1 MVQNELTEEDI
12 YDHGDELSYPE
23 SVVSFFQGEL
33 GQPVGGFPEKLQR
46 IILQGRPAMQERPG
60 KFAEPVNF
68 EKVKQ
73 ELQELIGFE
82 PSKTDVLSYLMY
94 PQVFLDYQ
102 KSYGQFADVTLLDTP
117 TFFTGMRLGETI
129 NVQIE
134 KGKTLIIR
142 LDEIGEADV
151 EGNRT
156 LFFNLNGQRREILV
170 KDASIKS
177 AVQTKRKVEPTNREQ
192 IGATMTGSVLK
203 VLVKKGDH
211 VEKGQPLLITE
222 AMKMETSID
231 ARFAG
236 EVSHLYVEEGESIS
250 SGDLLI
256 EVKEK

>member
-1 MVQNELTEEDI
+1 M
-12 YDHGDELSYPE
+12 
-23 SVVSFFQGEL
+23 
-33 GQPVGGFPEKLQR
+33 
-46 IILQGRPAMQERPG
+46 
-60 KFAEPVNF
+60 
-68 EKVKQ
+68 
-73 ELQELIGFE
+73 
-82 PSKTDVLSYLMY
+82 
-94 PQVFLDYQ
+94 
-102 KSYGQFADVTLLDTP
+102 
-117 TFFTGMRLGETI
+117 
-129 NVQIE
+129 
-134 KGKTLIIR
+134 IIR

-203 VLVKKGDH
+203 VLVEKGDH

-236 EVSHLYVEEGESIS
+236 KVSHLYVEEGESIT